1 MATALKS
8 SFLASVLSRLGG
20 GEPVGSA
27 ETRKCP
33 LARFF
38 KGKAAPAKQPDGK
51 PSADQPPQ
59 HADVTLL
66 LEGTY
71 PYVSGGVSS
80 WVHQI
85 IRGLPEIKFA
95 LVFLG
100 SDPKQYGAPK
110 YKLPDNVVLL
120 QTHYLM
126 EAGRRLKP
134 SPRPGVAARFH
145 DSQLVH
151 EALRNPELPMPTDL
165 LHRFISSIGE
175 PDGIPSDDFLLS
187 EATWETIC
195 EEYQSRCT
203 DTSFLDYFWTVRMMH
218 APVFKLADIARKLPP
233 SRVYHS
239 VSTGYAGLLGVLL
252 HYRTSRPFIITE
264 HGIYTKERKIDLAQA
279 DWIKESSE
287 EQQGGLR
294 GGVGYVRQLWIRFF
308 EGIGRLAYDAAT
320 PIISLYEGNR
330 RRQIKDGAAEERTQV
345 IPNGIDLDR
354 FAPLRARREEKV
366 PLVLGLIGRVVPIKD
381 IKTFIRAMRG
391 VCNRLPDAEGWVIGP
406 TDEDPTYAHECED
419 LVSSLS
425 LTGHV
430 KFLGFQKVEDILPK
444 LGLMMLTS
452 ISEAQPLVL
461 LEGFASGVPAIATN
475 VGSCREIIE
484 GAGDEDRAF
493 GHAGAVVS
501 IANPDATAEAA
512 VALLQDEARWRSAQ
526 QAGIR
531 RVERFY
537 TQRDMLENY
546 RRTYKEAMQR
556 PSQGL
561 VTRAPAAPRPSAPAL
576 SPAAP
581 KVPAGRLALEVQEGS
596 PRSALR

>member
-1 MATALKS
+1 MALALETPFFS
-8 SFLASVLSRLGG
+8 GLLSRLRRNGQA
-20 GEPVGSA
+20 A
-27 ETRKCP
+27 EAKKSSGCP
-33 LARFF
+33 FARLSRALT
-38 KGKAAPAKQPDGK
+38 GRSGAPAPEQTTP
-51 PSADQPPQ
+51 ANQQ
-59 HADVTLL
+59 VADVTLL

-126 EAGRRLKP
+126 EGGKRLKP
-134 SPRPGVAARFH
+134 SPRPGNIARFQ
-145 DSQLVH
+145 DSQMVH
-151 EALRNPELPMPTDL
+151 EAFRNPKMQLAPELL
-165 LHRFISSIGE
+165 RRFIASIGA
-175 PDGIPSDDFLLS
+175 PDGIPSEDFLLS
-187 EATWETIC
+187 ESAWDTIC
-195 EEYQSRCT
+195 AEYQRRCT

-218 APVFKLADIARKLPP
+218 APIFKLAEIARTLPP
-233 SRVYHS
+233 SRIYHS

-252 HYRTSRPFIITE
+252 HHRTGHPFVITE

-279 DWIKESSE
+279 EWIKESSE
-287 EQQGGLR
+287 ERQGGLR

-308 EGIGRLAYDAAT
+308 EGIGRLGYSAAN

-330 RRQIKDGAAEERTQV
+330 RRQIADGADAERTQV

-354 FAPLRARREEKV
+354 FAPLRARRAANI

-406 TDEDPTYAHECED
+406 TDEDPTYARECED

-425 LTGHV
+425 LTGRV

-444 LGLMMLTS
+444 LGLMVLTS

-484 GAGDEDRAF
+484 GGGPDDQAIGS
-493 GHAGAVVS
+493 AGALVS

-512 VALLQDEARWRSAQ
+512 VALLSDEERWRRAQ
-526 QAGIR
+526 KAGIE

-546 RRTYKEAMQR
+546 RRTYREAMQR
-556 PSQGL
+556 QHSQPELKLNSRPRIDAVGL
-561 VTRAPAAPRPSAPAL
+561 RLSA
-576 SPAAP
+576 
-581 KVPAGRLALEVQEGS
+581 V
-596 PRSALR
+596 

>member
-1 MATALKS
+1 MATALETPVLTG
-8 SFLASVLSRLGG
+8 FLSLNRHAAPEAGPVASAAPGVPSVAL
-20 GEPVGSA
+20 
-27 ETRKCP
+27 
-33 LARFF
+33 
-38 KGKAAPAKQPDGK
+38 APAKSGGCPFARLK
-51 PSADQPPQ
+51 RALWPSAKAPEKPAAGKGQQ
-59 HADVTLL
+59 VADVTLL

-110 YKLPDNVVLL
+110 YKLPPNVLSL

-126 EAGRRLKP
+126 EGGRRLKP
-134 SPRPGVAARFH
+134 SPRPGHRERFQ
-145 DSQLVH
+145 DSHMVH
-151 EALRNPELPMPTDL
+151 EALRNPKLPLPPEL
-165 LHRFISSIGE
+165 LHRFIASIGE
-175 PDGIPSDDFLLS
+175 EDGIPADDFLLS
-187 EATWETIC
+187 EATWDTIC
-195 EEYQSRCT
+195 SEYQRRCT

-218 APVFKLADIARKLPP
+218 APVFKLAEIARRLPP
-233 SRVYHS
+233 SRIYHS

-252 HYRTSRPFIITE
+252 HYRSGRPFVITE

-279 DWIKESSE
+279 DWIKESIE

-308 EGIGRLAYDAAT
+308 EGIGRLAYSASD

-330 RRQIKDGAAEERTQV
+330 RRQISDGAAEERTQV

-354 FAPLRARREEKV
+354 FAPLRSRRPEQI

-391 VCNRLPDAEGWVIGP
+391 VCNRLPEAEGWVIGP
-406 TDEDPTYAHECED
+406 TDEDPGYAHECED

-425 LTGHV
+425 LKGRV

-444 LGLMMLTS
+444 LGLLLLTS

-461 LEGFASGVPAIATN
+461 LEGFASGVPAVATN

-484 GAGDEDRAF
+484 GASPDDKALGA
-493 GHAGAVVS
+493 AGALVS

-512 VALLQDEARWRSAQ
+512 VALLGDAERWHRAQ
-526 QAGIR
+526 QAGIA
-531 RVERFY
+531 RVEKYY

-546 RRTYKEAMQR
+546 RRTYRDAMQR
-556 PSQGL
+556 QNSQPEL
-561 VTRAPAAPRPSAPAL
+561 RLRPLPAAARILRAPER
-576 SPAAP
+576 
-581 KVPAGRLALEVQEGS
+581 V
-596 PRSALR
+596 